1 MPAAK
6 TQKTNASVEA
16 FLKTTGDRYADC
28 KTLSRIMA
36 KASGAK
42 AAMWGSAIVGFGAY
56 PIVYADGHAED
67 WPVAAFSPR
76 KQAITIYGLRASP
89 NFAKHL
95 KSLGP
100 HKVAGGCLYVKRLAD
115 VDESVL
121 TQLVTE
127 AVQARKKNITGAR

>member
-16 FLKTTGDRYADC
+16 FLKKTGDRYADC

-42 AAMWGSAIVGFGAY
+42 AAMWGDAIVGFGAH
-56 PIVYADGHAED
+56 PIVYADGHVED

-76 KQAITIYGLRASP
+76 KQTITLYGLRASP
-89 NFAKHL
+89 NFSEHL
-95 KSLGP
+95 KRLGR
-100 HKVAGGCLYVKRLAD
+100 HKVAGGCLYVKSLAD
-115 VDESVL
+115 VDLTVL
-121 TQLVTE
+121 TKLVTE
-127 AVQARKKNITGAR
+127 AAQARKKNITRAR